1 MHTDISR
8 PVSRLYRGLP
18 PRVISG
24 AANTGAIAMADK
36 YSHDE
41 LVERVK
47 TPGWRLMTDKKD
59 KTVGGTLQDLLHLSH
74 ERKQKGEAPGL
85 IEEIETSVELD
96 MLQIAQLWRYLG
108 LPV

>member
-1 MHTDISR
+1 
-8 PVSRLYRGLP
+8 
-18 PRVISG
+18 
-24 AANTGAIAMADK
+24 MADK

-47 TPGWRLMTDKKD
+47 TPGWRLVAGSKD
-59 KTVGGTLQDLLHLSH
+59 NSTPDTLERLLHTTH
-74 ERKQKGEAPGL
+74 ERTQKGEAPGL
-85 IEEIETSVELD
+85 IEEIETSIELD

>member
-1 MHTDISR
+1 
-8 PVSRLYRGLP
+8 
-18 PRVISG
+18 
-24 AANTGAIAMADK
+24 MADK

-47 TPGWRLMTDKKD
+47 TPGWRLVTGKNDTSVK
-59 KTVGGTLQDLLHLSH
+59 GTLERLLHLTH
-74 ERKQKGEAPGL
+74 ERGQKGEAPGL
-85 IEEIETSVELD
+85 IEEIETSIELD

>member
-1 MHTDISR
+1 
-8 PVSRLYRGLP
+8 
-18 PRVISG
+18 
-24 AANTGAIAMADK
+24 MADK
-36 YSHDE
+36 YTHDE
-41 LVERVK
+41 LVKRVK
-47 TPGWRLMTDKKD
+47 SPGWRLVAGSKD
-59 KTVGGTLQDLLHLSH
+59 KSITDTLERLLHMTH

>member
-1 MHTDISR
+1 
-8 PVSRLYRGLP
+8 
-18 PRVISG
+18 
-24 AANTGAIAMADK
+24 MADK

-47 TPGWRLMTDKKD
+47 TPGWRLVTDKKD
-59 KTVGGTLQDLLHLSH
+59 TSVGGTLQHLLHLSH